1 MLGVIKMVKEKT
13 TTDVK
18 PEKEISQKQ
27 KNEMPAGSYFIIN
40 GKLVPNLDD
49 EAMKK
54 RNSKKSKK
62 RNNRTPNK
70 GV

>member
-1 MLGVIKMVKEKT
+1 MAKDKT

-27 KNEMPAGSYFIIN
+27 KNEMPAGSYIIVD

-54 RNSKKSKK
+54 RNSLKK
-62 RNNRTPNK
+62 
-70 GV
+70 